1 LWCSTPGEGKRK
13 AMEQSA
19 SKRSIDMI
27 LLYLKLVFDN
37 LYCRNDKNSSLIMIL
52 KKESI
57 DGGIEPFHGR
67 RRKRLKRGNSGKTII
82 FFHIFLFFCVDR
94 DIS

>member
-1 LWCSTPGEGKRK
+1 
-13 AMEQSA
+13 
-19 SKRSIDMI
+19 
-27 LLYLKLVFDN
+27 
-37 LYCRNDKNSSLIMIL
+37 MIL